1 MTRRHG
7 SNRRSS
13 ERPSLDWTIW
23 DELRICLPFLLAA
36 LGGMVAAAVITIGM
50 YTWVYYRQQ

>member
-1 MTRRHG
+1 
-7 SNRRSS
+7 
-13 ERPSLDWTIW
+13 LDWTIW